1 MNFNFGKYKN
11 EDVYDV
17 AKKDPN
23 YLNWILS
30 NCRNMDDDL
39 FLEIYQAYKSTD
51 DWEKSRARSE
61 MIKMD
66 YERISK
72 YLTGKY
78 YKNKNFYIYIR
89 KVSINELFPDK
100 ISLYVLWVF
109 NASKRKCKVC
119 TNFDRENETSLV
131 DIGHM
136 YLTDLLYS
144 YDECTKEEFEN
155 NYNGAIEKIKLTA
168 KI

>member
-1 MNFNFGKYKN
+1 MVFTFGKYKD
-11 EDVYDV
+11 EDVYEV
-17 AKKDPN
+17 AKKDPD
-23 YLNWILS
+23 YLNWVLS
-30 NCRNMDDDL
+30 NCRNLDDDL

-51 DWEKSRARSE
+51 NWTKYHARDE
-61 MIKMD
+61 IIKMD
-66 YERISK
+66 YERMSK
-72 YLTGKY
+72 HLTGKY
-78 YKNKNFYIYIR
+78 YKNIDYYIYIR

-109 NASKRKCKVC
+109 NAGKRDNKVC
-119 TNFDRENETSLV
+119 TNFDRGNETSLV

-155 NYNGAIEKIKLTA
+155 NFNEAIEKIKLTA